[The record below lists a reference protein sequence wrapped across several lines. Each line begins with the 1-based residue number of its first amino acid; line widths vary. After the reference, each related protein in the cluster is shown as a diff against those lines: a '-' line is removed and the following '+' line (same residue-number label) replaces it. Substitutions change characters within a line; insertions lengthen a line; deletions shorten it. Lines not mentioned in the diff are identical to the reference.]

1 MARKFLLPLMAVI
14 IIVAMVIP
22 GCGAVAD
29 TFALTMAVSPAA
41 SGTADDVTA
50 ASPYAAG
57 TVVSIQAAAAMGY
70 QFVNWTATAG
80 TFGSA
85 VMSTTTFTMPGEA
98 ATVTANFETSVREE
112 GAWVDEIIITLEA
125 SEAASV
131 IKMQE
136 GTVHIYGHDSTDSD
150 LFDIVAADPDLDYQ
164 MCLGGSRD
172 FLFNVVGPIFG
183 ISGKLNPFSVA
194 EIREGMQWMIDRDY
208 IAVEVLGGMG
218 LPLYTQ
224 FTPGA
229 AEETRYADIVD
240 AFKLY
245 YAYSPAT
252 GEAQITTAMLA
263 LNCTLNIDDKW
274 VYDYGSGDEL
284 VEINQ
289 VIRTDLAPYPPL
301 GDYMAD
307 ILELEL
313 GFTVNRL
320 YLTSSEAWGSYL
332 LEDLELGLWHLYGGG
347 WGMPSVFRT
356 EVHSFAQFNT
366 HLVMAGYAPWDAL
379 EPLMADWPEM
389 YDAIVALRYTDF
401 ATMEEREDLVEIAL
415 VEVGK
420 FANSI
425 WSIAI
430 TSFIPYRAEI
440 DMVLDA
446 CGGVSMLFAQTLSFL
461 DEFGDPVRG
470 GTIHM
475 ELPSILVNP
484 INPVSG
490 SAMTYDIMV
499 SRDTTGD
506 RGFAPHPTTGLNMP
520 QRFESAAVTIQ
531 TGLPVAVDPSST
543 WCTLDFEAEIVVPG
557 EVWADWDAENQV
569 WITGTER
576 LVYDAEY
583 ELTAKRKSVVTYPE
597 DIYELPMH
605 DGSTLSLGDFV
616 MAMIV
621 EFDRGKPDSPIF
633 DESEE
638 AGVAAGL
645 VNFKGVEIVHDGYGA
660 EPLTIAVYSDVYG
673 LDAEH
678 SITTYFPAYGIYE
691 EFAPW
696 HTIAIG
702 YLAEADN
709 LLAFSASKADL
720 LEVEWADYTKG
731 PSLPI
736 LAAQLTAA
744 ADDSFI
750 PYEPTLGA
758 YIAEA
763 EADERYANLAAWYA
777 EKEHFWASCGPFYLE
792 AVYPIGKIVHLKAF
806 DDYPDESEKWMWLLD

>member
-1 MARKFLLPLMAVI
+1 
-14 IIVAMVIP
+14 
-22 GCGAVAD
+22 
-29 TFALTMAVSPAA
+29 
-41 SGTADDVTA
+41 
-50 ASPYAAG
+50 
-57 TVVSIQAAAAMGY
+57 
-70 QFVNWTATAG
+70 
-80 TFGSA
+80 
-85 VMSTTTFTMPGEA
+85 
-98 ATVTANFETSVREE
+98 
-112 GAWVDEIIITLEA
+112 
-125 SEAASV
+125 
-131 IKMQE
+131 
-136 GTVHIYGHDSTDSD
+136 
-150 LFDIVAADPDLDYQ
+150 
-164 MCLGGSRD
+164 
-172 FLFNVVGPIFG
+172 
-183 ISGKLNPFSVA
+183 
-194 EIREGMQWMIDRDY
+194 
-208 IAVEVLGGMG
+208 
-218 LPLYTQ
+218 
-224 FTPGA
+224 
-229 AEETRYADIVD
+229 
-240 AFKLY
+240 
-245 YAYSPAT
+245 
-252 GEAQITTAMLA
+252 
-263 LNCTLNIDDKW
+263 
-274 VYDYGSGDEL
+274 
-284 VEINQ
+284 
-289 VIRTDLAPYPPL
+289 
-301 GDYMAD
+301 
-307 ILELEL
+307 
-313 GFTVNRL
+313 
-320 YLTSSEAWGSYL
+320 WGSYL

-506 RGFAPHPTTGLNMP
+506 RGFAPHPSTGLNMP
-520 QRFESAAVTIQ
+520 QRFESAEVTIQ
-531 TGLPVAVDPSST
+531 TGLPVGIDAGST

-678 SITTYFPAYGIYE
+678 SISSYFPAYGIYE